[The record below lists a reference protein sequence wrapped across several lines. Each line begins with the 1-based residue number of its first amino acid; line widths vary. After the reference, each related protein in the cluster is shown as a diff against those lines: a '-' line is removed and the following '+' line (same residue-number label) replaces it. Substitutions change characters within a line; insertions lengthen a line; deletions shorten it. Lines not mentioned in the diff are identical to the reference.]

1 MSLLSVV
8 FQISRYLLANTNAME
23 TKNYKRQQTGRG
35 VSPETARKISDSL
48 KMYNATHPRPDAW
61 KQAQSDGLKKYWEQI
76 PIQDDNGESGMDDI
90 IL

>member
-1 MSLLSVV
+1 MRSFLSTPLFIVN
-8 FQISRYLLANTNAME
+8 INTME
-23 TKNYKRQQTGRG
+23 KIYKRQQTGRG

-48 KMYNATHPRPDAW
+48 KRYNAAHPRSDAW